1 MSISLLPIAIT
12 IIVGLL
18 LFIAAAFYYLKKRQ
32 AEDAVE
38 QSSLCLQKSLG
49 IVSDAVTIVSAS
61 GMIQYVN
68 KNAEDLLHCEQRSV
82 LGKNFWSLYSLL
94 DHRTKQPVDYLLD
107 GLTKTFEQDFFLVL
121 QDKQK
126 ILTHITIH
134 PIDFSASISMKQS
147 YALVIKDRS
156 EQDSLALRFNYLENY
171 DQVTALPNRRYIE
184 IQLHHALADSRK
196 HGAQHVFCYIS
207 LDKTKNISDMAGH
220 SAVETLIVQ
229 IAKHLKTFK
238 TTKHD
243 VLARVS
249 SEEFAILYR
258 ETEPSAVVKH
268 ISRLRQSISEFE
280 FKWQDT
286 QHPVSASIGFLLIHA
301 KSASATAILSDADIA
316 SRIARAQGGNRV
328 ALFKPNDP
336 AVLARKG
343 NLVWVRR
350 IKQALEQNRFCL
362 FSQPIHPIAFNTND
376 MPFFHYETLIRLFD
390 EKGDPIP
397 PDNFLPAAEEQG
409 MMLDIDKWVVHEAFR
424 NLKLIKQ
431 ISPLPVFSINL
442 SGQSVNEAAFLDFIL
457 HEIKTMEV
465 NPQMICFEL
474 TESVAVNSLETAM
487 QFMQTLKD
495 LGCRFSLDD
504 FGTGVSSYAYLRQL
518 PINYLK
524 IDGIFIKDIVTDEIS
539 QEMVR
544 SIKQIGHVMG
554 LEIIAEYVENNEI
567 VEVLNEIGIDYGQG
581 YGISRPMP
589 IDEVVATHQQI
600 EVVVSA

>member
-1 MSISLLPIAIT
+1 MSLLTIAI
-12 IIVGLL
+12 IIIIGLL
-18 LFIAAAFYYLKKRQ
+18 VFIAVTAYYLKKKN
-32 AEDAVE
+32 AKDAFE
-38 QSSLCLQKSLG
+38 QSTLCLQKSLG
-49 IVSDAVTIVSAS
+49 IVNDAVVIVSS
-61 GMIQYVN
+61 SEMIQYVN
-68 KNAEDLLHCEQRSV
+68 KNAEELLSCEQRSV
-82 LGKNFWSLYSLL
+82 LGKNFWSLYALL
-94 DHRTKQPVDYLLD
+94 DHRTKQRVDYLLD
-107 GLTKTFEQDFFLVL
+107 GLTKKYEGDFFLVL
-121 QDKQK
+121 QNKKK
-126 ILTHITIH
+126 IRTHISIY
-134 PIDFSASISMKQS
+134 PIDFSGNSDVGQS

-156 EQDSLALRFNYLENY
+156 EQDSLASRLNYLENY
-171 DQVTALPNRRYIE
+171 DQVTTLPNRRSIE
-184 IQLHHALADSRK
+184 VQLHHALADSHK

-207 LDKTKNISDMAGH
+207 LDKTKNISDLAGH
-220 SAVETLIVQ
+220 SAVEALIVQ
-229 IAKHLKTFK
+229 IAQHLKTFK

-258 ETEPSAVVKH
+258 ETDPSLVAKH
-268 ISRLRQSISEFE
+268 ISRLCKSISELE
-280 FKWQDT
+280 FIWQET
-286 QHPVSASIGFLLIHA
+286 QYPISASIGFLLIHA
-301 KSASATAILSDADIA
+301 KITSATATAILSDADIA
-316 SRIARAQGGNRV
+316 SRIARSQGGNRV
-328 ALFKPNDP
+328 SLFKPNDP

-350 IKQALEQNRFCL
+350 IKQALEQNRFRL

-376 MPFFHYETLIRLFD
+376 MPFFHYETLLRLFD
-390 EKGDPIP
+390 DNDNPIP

-431 ISPLPVFSINL
+431 TSPLPVFSINL

-457 HEIKTMEV
+457 HKIKTMDV

-474 TESVAVNSLETAM
+474 TESVAVDSLDTAM
-487 QFMQTLKD
+487 QFMETLKA
-495 LGCRFSLDD
+495 LGCSFSLDD

-524 IDGIFIKDIVTDEIS
+524 IDGVFIKDIVTDEIS

-554 LEIIAEYVENNEI
+554 LEIIAEYVENDEI
-567 VEVLNEIGIDYGQG
+567 IEMLNEIGIDYGQG

-600 EVVVSA
+600 EVVV